1 MEYLFENIDEILN
14 KRWCNKCKV
23 DYLLRVDAIMYT
35 NLGLDSTQTERDRV
49 KRKSRKIYNNIKKID
64 MEIGERF
71 LSSMDKL

>member
-35 NLGLDSTQTERDRV
+35 NLGLDSTQAERDRV

>member
-23 DYLLRVDAIMYT
+23 DYLLRVDAVMYT
-35 NLGLDSTQTERDRV
+35 NLGLDSTQAERDRV